1 MQRKPINQ
9 PQYEVVLSKE
19 QPVVRDLM
27 PKYRYEFQG
36 LILGEEPDNMYKS
49 LIDFLETN
57 ESLAINESITEEYI
71 QGFQKSLAL
80 TRLWLDSLYIPQDNQ

>member
-1 MQRKPINQ
+1 MQRKPITQ

-19 QPVVRDLM
+19 KPIIRDLM

-36 LILGEEPDNMYKS
+36 LSLGEEPNNMYNS

-57 ESLAINESITEEYI
+57 ESLAIDDSITEDYI
-71 QGFQKSLAL
+71 KGFQKSLAL
-80 TRLWLDSLYIPQDNQ
+80 TRLWLESLYITHEI